1 MMNKLIF
8 GRYMPGDSLIHRLD
22 PRAKLLASFYFIGI
36 IFLANNWET
45 YLLLAFFTL
54 LSVFLSKVDLKFFI
68 RGIRP
73 LIWLILFTVALQ
85 VLFTSGGETYWSWG
99 VFHITEFGV
108 MNGLFIFCRFVLII
122 FMSTLLTLTTP
133 PLELSDAIEYLL
145 RPLKAV
151 RFPVHEISLMLSIA
165 LRFVP
170 TLMDETEKIMNA
182 QRARG
187 VDFGE
192 GNLVQK
198 MKAVIPLLIP
208 LFVSS
213 FNRAED
219 LATAM
224 EARGYKGGEGRT
236 KYRVLH
242 WHNRDTMVIIA
253 FVLLTVLL
261 IFLRG
266 QTFSGPLS
274 ILFLLICLQER
285 MQAVY
290 DKKY

>member
-8 GRYMPGDSLIHRLD
+8 GRYMPGDSFIHRLD

-36 IFLANNWET
+36 IFLANNWQT
-45 YLLLAFFTL
+45 YLLLALFTL
-54 LSVFLSKVDLKFFI
+54 FAVSLSKVDMKFFI

-85 VLFTSGGETYWSWG
+85 VLFTSGGEVYWHWG
-99 VFHITEFGV
+99 IFNITQFGV
-108 MNGLFIFCRFVLII
+108 LNGLFIFCRFVLII

-145 RPLKAV
+145 RPLKVV

-192 GNLVQK
+192 GSLVQK
-198 MKAVIPLLIP
+198 MKAIIPLLIP

-224 EARGYKGGEGRT
+224 EARGYQGGEGRT

-242 WHNRDTMVIIA
+242 WHNQDTLVMIA
-253 FVLLTVLL
+253 FGLLTVILV
-261 IFLRG
+261 FLRG
-266 QTFSGPLS
+266 
-274 ILFLLICLQER
+274 
-285 MQAVY
+285 
-290 DKKY
+290 